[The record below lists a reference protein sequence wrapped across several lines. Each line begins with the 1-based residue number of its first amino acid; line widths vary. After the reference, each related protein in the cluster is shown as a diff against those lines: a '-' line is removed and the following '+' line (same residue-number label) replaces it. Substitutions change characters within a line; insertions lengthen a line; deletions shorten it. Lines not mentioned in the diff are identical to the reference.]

1 MTHNLLA
8 VDVQRSPADL
18 ATFQPSPAHSGTHPL
33 DDQISFK
40 FSYRPNDDDH
50 CAAQRA
56 SGIDVFTV
64 ADKFDSE
71 MAEFIEYF
79 QEMPD
84 AAGHPIKSCEI
95 AHFSMTRVFAVR
107 ARI

>member
-64 ADKFDSE
+64 ADKFDPQ
-71 MAEFIEYF
+71 IIQVVQHF
-79 QEMPD
+79 QEVTYATRDSVERSHEYDVEPVPPGI
-84 AAGHPIKSCEI
+84 GHQL
-95 AHFSMTRVFAVR
+95 V
-107 ARI
+107 